1 MKQTIEIE
9 VPDGYK
15 VEYNKDTQKVEI
27 VKIGLP
33 KTWEE
38 ILMGY
43 IRKFEKKHDVKL
55 QYAVDDDIMGVLNF
69 CDAYFFD
76 ATDVVYDIDHNLP
89 KEMILDWYNDTIDYY
104 KNPTKEKVSLEMYH
118 KRSQIKKMAENFSYN
133 RVMAEAIAYKKRNM

>member
-1 MKQTIEIE
+1 MRKEQEKWELINNHLRKE
-9 VPDGYK
+9 
-15 VEYNKDTQKVEI
+15 
-27 VKIGLP
+27 
-33 KTWEE
+33 WEE

-55 QYAVDDDIMGVLNF
+55 QYAIDDDIMGILNF
-69 CDAYFFD
+69 GDAYFFD

-104 KNPTKEKVSLEMYH
+104 KKSYKRKVSLEMYH

>member
-1 MKQTIEIE
+1 MRKEQEKWELINNHLRKE
-9 VPDGYK
+9 
-15 VEYNKDTQKVEI
+15 
-27 VKIGLP
+27 
-33 KTWEE
+33 WEE

-69 CDAYFFD
+69 GDAYFFD

-118 KRSQIKKMAENFSYN
+118 KRSQIKKWQKIFHIIE
-133 RVMAEAIAYKKRNM
+133 

>member
-1 MKQTIEIE
+1 MRKEQEKWELINNHLRKE
-9 VPDGYK
+9 
-15 VEYNKDTQKVEI
+15 
-27 VKIGLP
+27 
-33 KTWEE
+33 WEE

-55 QYAVDDDIMGVLNF
+55 QYAVDDDIMGILNF
-69 CDAYFFD
+69 GDAYFFD

-133 RVMAEAIAYKKRNM
+133 RVMAEAIAYKKNETK

>member
-1 MKQTIEIE
+1 MRQEQDKRELTNDQLRKELE
-9 VPDGYK
+9 
-15 VEYNKDTQKVEI
+15 
-27 VKIGLP
+27 
-33 KTWEE
+33 KT
-38 ILMGY
+38 LMAY
-43 IRKFEKKHDVKL
+43 IRLFEEKHELDL
-55 QYAVDDDIMGVLNF
+55 QYIVNDDIMGLLDF
-69 CDAYFFD
+69 GDAYFFD